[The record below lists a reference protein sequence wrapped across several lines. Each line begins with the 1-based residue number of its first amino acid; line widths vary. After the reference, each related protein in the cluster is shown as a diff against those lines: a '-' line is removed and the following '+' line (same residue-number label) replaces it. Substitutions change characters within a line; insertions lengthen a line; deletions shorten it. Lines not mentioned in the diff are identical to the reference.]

1 MATQA
6 EKNDTG
12 SSTDW
17 SSHMW
22 SPGEVYAAVTKSP
35 ETIKLVS
42 KKGKT
47 TVSVHKELLCFFSP
61 YYKAALKGNF
71 TEATTD
77 SLQVDLTDKG
87 LKMFVRWIYTGEV
100 ASPRCFPR
108 YFSLY
113 IFADLV
119 DIVAL
124 QRMIMTRIQG
134 YSEDLPE
141 YSTVKLALMNLP
153 ESSPLR
159 AWILDVYISHWEPAY
174 DDCDPYPTDT
184 ASDPDNTLAAFM
196 YQVARGLAVRESVNT
211 AGCLCCYSD
220 CKYHEHESKEEWEAT
235 CGEIEDMEMPD
246 HLK

>member
-6 EKNDTG
+6 RKNDMG

-22 SPGEVYAAVTKSP
+22 SPREVYAAVTKSP

-71 TEATTD
+71 TEAITD
-77 SLQVDLTDKG
+77 SLQVDLTNKG

-100 ASPRCFPR
+100 ASPRCFAR
-108 YFSLY
+108 YFNLY

-119 DIVAL
+119 NIVAL
-124 QRMIMTRIQG
+124 RRTIMTRLQG
-134 YSEDLPE
+134 YSEDIPE
-141 YSTVKLALMNLP
+141 YSAVKLALMNLP

-159 AWILDVYISHWEPAY
+159 AWILDVYISHWEPAH
-174 DDCDPYPTDT
+174 DDCNPYPTDT

-196 YQVARGLAVRESVNT
+196 YQVARGLAVRESVNA
-211 AGCLCCYSD
+211 AGCLCCDGD
-220 CKYHEHESKEEWEAT
+220 CGYHEHESMAEWEAT
-235 CGEIEDMEMPD
+235 CGQIEDMEMPED
-246 HLK
+246 LE